1 MSVKELIATV
11 KVKVRYSE
19 TDAIG
24 VVWHGNYLRYF
35 EDGREAFGEKY
46 GLEYLEMYHNDYIT
60 PLVKIDCDFMSP
72 LKYGE
77 NAIVETRFINT
88 KAAKIIFEYTIFRE
102 SDNKKVAT
110 GASTQVFVK
119 RDGDL
124 SITIPDFYLSWKQKH
139 GLI

>member
-1 MSVKELIATV
+1 MSKEALVATV

-46 GLEYLEMYHNDYIT
+46 GLEYLEIYTNDFIV
-60 PLVKIDCDFMSP
+60 PLVQINCDFLSP

-77 NAIVETRFINT
+77 AVLVETKLVNT
-88 KAAKIIFEYTIFRE
+88 KAAKIIFEYNIYRE
-102 SDNKKVAT
+102 SDNKKVAA
-110 GASTQVFVK
+110 GSSTQVFVTK
-119 RDGDL
+119 AGEF
-124 SITIPDFYLSWKQKH
+124 SITVPEFYKSWKQKH
-139 GLI
+139 GLE